1 MAEIDDP
8 SDDQSHE
15 MTPALPPPSGR
26 RRLLSQR
33 LLGGRPLSVVGIL
46 IAGLLVLVVLLAIVI
61 ITGRNDKT
69 GPAPLTCLPV
79 SLAEAEASVRGG
91 LVDRVAVLTERGKPE
106 TGPLAVT
113 LDLTDGNCRELPKGV
128 TAQDELYRFIGEVA
142 VYNQLAAGDQRIR
155 LAWEQQGNIPAP
167 LLATAT
173 PTPTV
178 TPIPTQTPIPTPTPL
193 PTSTPAPT
201 ATATATPAPT
211 TTPVPPTPTATP
223 LPPTATPLPP
233 TATPRPAPTRAPSRP
248 TAAPAPA
255 PQATRS
261 TT

>member
-1 MAEIDDP
+1 MAEIDDQ
-8 SDDQSHE
+8 SDE
-15 MTPALPPPSGR
+15 MTPAVPPPEGR
-26 RRLLSQR
+26 RRLISRR

-79 SLAEAEASVRGG
+79 TLAEAEASVTDG
-91 LVDRVAVLTERGKPE
+91 LVGRVTVLTERGKPE

-113 LDLTDGNCRELPKGV
+113 LDLNDGNCRELPKGV
-128 TAQDELYRFIGEVA
+128 TAQDELYRFVGEVT
-142 VYNQLAAGDQRIR
+142 VYNQLAAGDRRIR
-155 LAWEQQGNIPAP
+155 LVWEQQGNIPPP

-178 TPIPTQTPIPTPTPL
+178 TPPPTQTPAPTPTPL
-193 PTSTPAPT
+193 PTPTPVP
-201 ATATATPAPT
+201 TATATPAPT
-211 TTPVPPTPTATP
+211 ETPVPPTPTSTP
-223 LPPTATPLPP
+223 EPTATPAPPP
-233 TATPRPAPTRAPSRP
+233 TATPRPAATRAPARPTPRPTRA
-248 TAAPAPA
+248 
-255 PQATRS
+255 